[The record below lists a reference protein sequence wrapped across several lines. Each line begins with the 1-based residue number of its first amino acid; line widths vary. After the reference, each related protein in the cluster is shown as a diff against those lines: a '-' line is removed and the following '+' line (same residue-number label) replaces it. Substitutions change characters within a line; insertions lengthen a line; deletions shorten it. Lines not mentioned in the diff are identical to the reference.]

1 MDIKLCWPKLC
12 MRVLNITVLTSV
24 VIFATMLTGVV
35 SADSHN
41 VYCYDSENGGPFC
54 FEDRRACEVEQKNDL
69 MADSLCSEQTE

>member
-1 MDIKLCWPKLC
+1 MS
-12 MRVLNITVLTSV
+12 VLYITLLTSV
-24 VIFATMLTGVV
+24 AIFATMLTRAV

-54 FEDRRACEVEQKNDL
+54 FEDRHACEVEQKNDL

>member
-1 MDIKLCWPKLC
+1 
-12 MRVLNITVLTSV
+12 MRILYIAFLPSV
-24 VIFATMLTGVV
+24 AIFATMLTGVV

-54 FEDRRACEVEQKNDL
+54 FEDRHACEVEQKNDL